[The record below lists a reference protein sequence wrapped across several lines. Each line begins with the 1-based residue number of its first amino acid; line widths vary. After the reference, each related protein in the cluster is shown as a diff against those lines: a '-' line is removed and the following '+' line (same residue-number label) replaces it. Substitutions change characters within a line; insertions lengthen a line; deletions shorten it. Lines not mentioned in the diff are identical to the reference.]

1 MITKR
6 PRWQYVLMLSLL
18 LLALATVLVPY
29 ILRTENE
36 LRIHAVH
43 QGLSL
48 PDGFYVYQRLD
59 ERGIRIKSITPESD
73 GLVIRLDSPEQ
84 QMLAREALKNI
95 LPPGYVIALN
105 NPQFPGYWVRK
116 FTRAP
121 LDLG

>member
-1 MITKR
+1 MKAKR
-6 PRWQYVLMLSLL
+6 SRWQYALMLSVL
-18 LLALATVLVPY
+18 LLALATVLLPY
-29 ILRTENE
+29 ILRTESE

-48 PDGFYVYQRLD
+48 PDGFFVYQRLD
-59 ERGIRIKSITPESD
+59 ERGIRIKSITPEGD
-73 GLVIRLDSPEQ
+73 GLVIRLDTPEQ
-84 QMLAREALKNI
+84 QLQAREALKNI

-105 NPQFPGYWVRK
+105 DPQFPGYWVRK